1 MATYFLLG
9 KYSQDSLKHISSA
22 RTKKVT
28 ETLEKLGGRIKS
40 IYALLGEKDVAVIV
54 DLPGCGAAVKAS
66 LALAKATG
74 IGFTTSEAVSI
85 EEFDKL
91 AKDI

>member
-28 ETLEKLGGRIKS
+28 ETLQKLGGRIKS

-54 DLPGCGAAVKAS
+54 DLPGSAAAVKAS
-66 LALAKATG
+66 LALTKATG

>member
-9 KYSQDSLKHISSA
+9 KYSSESLSQISSA

-28 ETLEKLGGRIKS
+28 EIIEKLGGKVKS
-40 IYALLGEKDVAVIV
+40 IYALLGKQDVAVIA
-54 DLPGCGAAVKAS
+54 DLPNSGAAVKAS
-66 LALAKATG
+66 LSLAKATG
-74 IGFTTSEAVSI
+74 IGFITSEALSI
-85 EEFDKL
+85 DEFDKL

>member
-9 KYSQDSLKHISSA
+9 KYSSESLNQISSA
-22 RTKKVT
+22 RTKKVS
-28 ETLEKLGGRIKS
+28 ETIEKLGGKVKS

-54 DLPGCGAAVKAS
+54 DLPGSSAAVKAS